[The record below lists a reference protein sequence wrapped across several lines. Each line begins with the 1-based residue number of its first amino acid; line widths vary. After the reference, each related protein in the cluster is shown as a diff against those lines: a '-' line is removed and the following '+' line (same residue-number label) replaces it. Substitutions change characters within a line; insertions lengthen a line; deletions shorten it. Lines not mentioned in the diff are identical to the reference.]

1 MEEDMKLRISAKPVK
16 LAAGML
22 LATGAAAMS
31 AGAANASEVVYNNIP
46 SPLPGNFASF
56 GNEAYSLSEF
66 GGLIELAGAARKN
79 PKVTVA
85 MSSWACQSGGVYQD
99 TCETPKPNRKF
110 KWPITL
116 NLYDVGPGNTVG
128 AKIGSVTRTFSLP
141 YRPSKNDPV
150 CVAKGYE
157 AGTWYDAATNHCY
170 HGMAFAI
177 TFKPVHVELRQQ
189 AIVTVSYNTTNHG
202 PTPVGPAACS
212 STSGGC
218 YYDSLNVAITEPSE
232 GTLSLGSQPTKA
244 LYLSST
250 WPAMYCGSSTP
261 VGSFGPTAPIEGA
274 CASGSPY
281 ETEEGIQPAISLSA
295 R

>member
-1 MEEDMKLRISAKPVK
+1 MKLRISPRPAK
-16 LAAGML
+16 LAAAML

-31 AGAANASEVVYNNIP
+31 AGAADASEVVYNNIP

-141 YRPSKNDPV
+141 YRPSKNDAV

-177 TFKPVHVELRQQ
+177 SFKPVHVELRQQ
-189 AIVTVSYNTTNHG
+189 VIVTVSYNTTDHG
-202 PTPVGPAACS
+202 PSPVGSAACS

-250 WPAMYCGSSTP
+250 WAAMYCGSSTP
-261 VGSFGPTAPIEGA
+261 LGSFGPTAPIEGA

-281 ETEEGIQPAISLSA
+281 ETEEGIQPAISVSA